1 MVFETLK
8 KMAVYSF
15 EKFCSVPRRLNALL
29 EPPND
34 PAAIKKA
41 EKLAKFTALWYND
54 EETGAWY
61 FNSVSTLGNLAYSD
75 TVTKDRVEL
84 WEKARSNGIFQRGPQ
99 TRGQSN
105 LATTLTVRASV
116 HISIAVD
123 CADWFTQDFDYYI
136 LGLHKAMIKDG
147 KGLCSCLSFW
157 HCGYCSHLIFLL
169 FPTAVSQMTASA
181 DKIRRGAK
189 RDART
194 ALVYQDSPTLNK
206 FPKPSPGS
214 AARKK
219 PKPGSKKKLKL

>member
-8 KMAVYSF
+8 KMAAYSF

-61 FNSVSTLGNLAYSD
+61 FNSVSTLGDLAYSN

-84 WEKARSNGIFQRGPQ
+84 WEKARSNGIFQRGPE

-105 LATTLTVRASV
+105 LATTLTV
-116 HISIAVD
+116 
-123 CADWFTQDFDYYI
+123 
-136 LGLHKAMIKDG
+136 
-147 KGLCSCLSFW
+147 
-157 HCGYCSHLIFLL
+157 
-169 FPTAVSQMTASA
+169 
-181 DKIRRGAK
+181 
-189 RDART
+189 
-194 ALVYQDSPTLNK
+194 
-206 FPKPSPGS
+206 
-214 AARKK
+214 
-219 PKPGSKKKLKL
+219 